1 MKVAPTIISSF
12 AKFIIGGDVFNHLL
26 SIVTFQQTNGH
37 SATGAEKRAYAIE
50 QFKHVGLDV
59 ANWMLNLGIELAV
72 AYLKALEA
80 RNK

>member
-1 MKVAPTIISSF
+1 MQVAPLAISSF
-12 AKFIIGGDVFNHLL
+12 AKFILGGNVFKHLL

-37 SATGAEKRAYAIE
+37 AVTGAEKKAYAIE
-50 QFKHVGLDV
+50 QFKEIGLEITT
-59 ANWMLNLGIELAV
+59 WMLNLGIELSV